1 MSASPFTTIEE
12 FNSVLDGPTE
22 GAIYTFAHSP
32 AINTIALL
40 ASVGIFFW
48 FIVAT
53 YRTHAIP
60 TTRVDKSLNQL
71 SSFIVVS
78 LLSVVAA
85 NQYVTNRP
93 SAGSELRAQA
103 TPAERAVYQ
112 QPSRQI
118 PLGLL
123 GMVSAG
129 LPGLRKLSRQKARK
143 KRGSHLSG
151 KYRARR

>member
-12 FNSVLDGPTE
+12 FNNVLDGPTE

-40 ASVGIFFW
+40 ASVGIFVW

-53 YRTHAIP
+53 YRTHASP
-60 TTRVDKSLNQL
+60 TSAMDKSLNKL

-85 NQYVTNRP
+85 NQYASRP
-93 SAGSELRAQA
+93 SVDGLAAQA
-103 TPAERAVYQ
+103 KPAALTVYQ
-112 QPSRQI
+112 QASRQI

-123 GMVSAG
+123 GIVSAG
-129 LPGLRKLSRQKARK
+129 LPGLRKRSSQKSRK
-143 KRGSHLSG
+143 KRGSSLSH
-151 KYRARR
+151 KYKPRR

>member
-1 MSASPFTTIEE
+1 MSASPFSTIEE
-12 FNSVLDGPTE
+12 FNNVLDGPTE

-40 ASVGIFFW
+40 ASVGIFVW

-53 YRTHAIP
+53 YRTHAVP
-60 TTRVDKSLNQL
+60 TSSMDKSLNKL

-93 SAGSELRAQA
+93 AGDRLTAQA
-103 TPAERAVYQ
+103 KPAERSVYQ
-112 QPSRQI
+112 QSSRHI

-129 LPGLRKLSRQKARK
+129 LPGLRRFSRQKNRK
-143 KRGSHLSG
+143 KRGSSFSNR
-151 KYRARR
+151 YRARR

>member
-12 FNSVLDGPTE
+12 FNNVLDGPTE

-40 ASVGIFFW
+40 ASVGIFGW

-53 YRTHAIP
+53 YRTHASP
-60 TTRVDKSLNQL
+60 TSPMDKSLNKL

-78 LLSVVAA
+78 LLSIVAA
-85 NQYVTNRP
+85 NHSVTNRP
-93 SAGSELRAQA
+93 AGNRLTTQA
-103 TPAERAVYQ
+103 KPAERAVYQ

-123 GMVSAG
+123 GMVTAG
-129 LPGLRKLSRQKARK
+129 LPGLRKLSRQKTRK
-143 KRGSHLSG
+143 KRSSNFSH
-151 KYRARR
+151 KYRDRP